1 MSQGCQQHPTGA
13 RLVSAGNVC
22 LSSYSNMTEVR
33 LTGAQVKSYSH
44 FVLAKMLLSASGLL
58 STFSPHSHEATIKQL
73 SSQFLLLLSCPS
85 EKNYEEKKQ
94 NICISEYSTNAQEIL
109 QQPLQAIIQMQS
121 GTAPPL
127 RQLSAQMLGT
137 CLSTP
142 AGSTVYWD
150 IGTSGK

>member
-1 MSQGCQQHPTGA
+1 
-13 RLVSAGNVC
+13 
-22 LSSYSNMTEVR
+22 
-33 LTGAQVKSYSH
+33 
-44 FVLAKMLLSASGLL
+44 MLLSASGLL
-58 STFSPHSHEATIKQL
+58 STFSPHSHEATSKQL
-73 SSQFLLLLSCPS
+73 SSQLLLLLSCPS

-150 IGTSGK
+150 IGTSGKWKENVPNPFWIWKASSETNKYYPRKLNNTVTFLLGKYILF

>member
-1 MSQGCQQHPTGA
+1 
-13 RLVSAGNVC
+13 
-22 LSSYSNMTEVR
+22 
-33 LTGAQVKSYSH
+33 
-44 FVLAKMLLSASGLL
+44 MLLSASGLL
-58 STFSPHSHEATIKQL
+58 STFPSHSHEATGKQL
-73 SSQFLLLLSCPS
+73 SSQLLLLLSCPS
-85 EKNYEEKKQ
+85 ETNYEEKTQ

-137 CLSTP
+137 CPSTP

-150 IGTSGK
+150 ISTSGK